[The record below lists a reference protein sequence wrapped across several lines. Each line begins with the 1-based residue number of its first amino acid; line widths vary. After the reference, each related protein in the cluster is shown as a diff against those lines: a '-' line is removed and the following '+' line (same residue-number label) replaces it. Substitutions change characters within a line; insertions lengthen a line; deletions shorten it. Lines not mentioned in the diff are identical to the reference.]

1 MSYPQFLMQLSVAP
15 TRVKEMVL
23 SGCEKV
29 RAANSD
35 LQEAYETYVA
45 QYGKD
50 KIVVSDPFNLAE
62 IIDPAVLILGR
73 NCTIFYGDYSKSLK
87 GRLGS
92 VNLKLGEVYI
102 IGRRQPQDSKLVVW
116 SSQGAVELET
126 YNSRVG
132 TILSRIHAA
141 IVFPSEKEV
150 LFTDLGSS
158 AGSVI
163 AGESI
168 KTGGFVR
175 IYDPS
180 PNKSPSIKFERI
192 STSRDIS

>member
-1 MSYPQFLMQLSVAP
+1 MAFALFPMQSLVVP
-15 TRVKEMVL
+15 KFKEMVL
-23 SGCEKV
+23 GGFEKI
-29 RAANSD
+29 RAANPD

-50 KIVVSDPFNLAE
+50 KIAVSDPFNLAD
-62 IIDPAVLILGR
+62 IIDPAVLVLGR

-126 YNSRVG
+126 YNARVG

-141 IVFPSEKEV
+141 IAFPSEKEV

-158 AGSVI
+158 AGSIIV
-163 AGESI
+163 GESI
-168 KTGGFVR
+168 KMGGFVR
-175 IYDPS
+175 VYDPS
-180 PNKSPSIKFERI
+180 ADKSPSIKFERI
-192 STSRDIS
+192 STTKDP